1 MPESGLATESCVVCR
16 LPTHHV
22 CANKRHQDED
32 LTRRF
37 CSLVCPTKSFGQVNE
52 LQTLLD
58 VTKSL
63 TKAIEKD
70 VPGEGNVAQNVCFQ
84 DVKLKKASKPKQNV
98 NLASVT
104 PKKKRTSAL
113 NDLYDD

>member
-1 MPESGLATESCVVCR
+1 
-16 LPTHHV
+16 
-22 CANKRHQDED
+22 
-32 LTRRF
+32 
-37 CSLVCPTKSFGQVNE
+37 VNE

-58 VTKSL
+58 V

-84 DVKLKKASKPKQNV
+84 DVKLKKASKPKRNV

-113 NDLYDD
+113 NDL